1 MSGTYIF
8 YIICHPH
15 LKNASE
21 KEHQSINKENHL
33 KPLIA
38 SLRVN
43 SVLKEEEKEEDKNK
57 KDKKLRKNLRK
68 IILKELNKDR
78 EKPIIE
84 NGNQIVDYDLVLYD
98 SQSPSLIG

>member
-1 MSGTYIF
+1 MWGTYIF

-43 SVLKEEEKEEDKNK
+43 SVLKEEDKNK
-57 KDKKLRKNLRK
+57 KDIKRIK
-68 IILKELNKDR
+68 
-78 EKPIIE
+78 
-84 NGNQIVDYDLVLYD
+84 
-98 SQSPSLIG
+98 